1 MKTSILIMAA
11 VLCAPAALRAAEPL
25 RIGVAGVSHGHIHEV
40 ISKAHRGDF
49 TVVGVWEANDS
60 LRAATHLHDKVDG
73 ALFYAD
79 LDRMLDQTQP
89 EAVVA
94 FGPVYDHLQ
103 VVDRKST
110 RLNSSHPL
118 SSRMPSSA

>member
-1 MKTSILIMAA
+1 MAA

-60 LRAATHLHDKVDG
+60 LRAATPLHDKVDG

-89 EAVVA
+89 EACLLYTSDA
-94 FGPVYDHLQ
+94 ADE
-103 VVDRKST
+103 
-110 RLNSSHPL
+110 
-118 SSRMPSSA
+118 